1 MDETVLSKQQI
12 AELGDQLVSRIAQL
26 PSCIVAFSGGVDSA
40 VVAKAAHLALG
51 DKAVAITGVS
61 ASLASGELKEA
72 QAIAQDIGI
81 RHQTVTTEEIN
92 SEGYQQNGPDRC
104 WHCKNEL
111 YRQLSIW
118 AGRTGVGQTGVGHSE
133 DGNQRIVT
141 ILSGTNADLYAMRS
155 RPSARH
161 CGRSWRLRDAARRGA
176 GRRQQSREADR
187 GKAGADTL
195 KVGLTL

>member
-92 SEGYQQNGPDRC
+92 SEGYQQNGPAHRHYPERYQC
-104 WHCKNEL
+104 GRPLRFPPRH
-111 YRQLSIW
+111 
-118 AGRTGVGQTGVGHSE
+118 AGRQRTPGPQPIDRMRAGQKRSPAPGPILETDYMGQAGNSMSLQSSSVWPGSHS
-133 DGNQRIVT
+133 
-141 ILSGTNADLYAMRS
+141 
-155 RPSARH
+155 
-161 CGRSWRLRDAARRGA
+161 
-176 GRRQQSREADR
+176 
-187 GKAGADTL
+187 
-195 KVGLTL
+195 